1 MSRFSRREFLV
12 RSSAAAVAAGVGV
25 RYTSVLARE
34 VPPIKVSAGT
44 DVVTLGKSGIKT
56 TVLGIG
62 TGTVGGSEQRNMGQ
76 ESFSRLVQE
85 AYDRGLRYIDT
96 ADAYRTHQMVAE
108 AIKPLPRGELFIQ
121 TKTRAKQP
129 EAAKADIE
137 RFRKELGIETLDTV
151 LMHCMTRKGWVADMR
166 PVIDVLLDAKR
177 KGHARAIGVSCHG
190 FDPLVDSVD
199 CQELDVHLVR
209 INHTGEK
216 MDGAAE
222 DVAANIRKIYQ
233 QGRGVIGMKIYGEG
247 AFKSRDDRLASLK
260 YVLGLGTVHCFTIGF
275 SSAQQIDETLELIK
289 EAMG

>member
-25 RYTSVLARE
+25 RYAPVLARE
-34 VPPIKVSAGT
+34 VPPIKVTAGT

-108 AIKPLPRGELFIQ
+108 AIKPLPRDELFIQ

-137 RFRKELGIETLDTV
+137 RFRKELGVETLDTV

-177 KGHARAIGVSCHG
+177 NGHTRAIGVSCHG

-216 MDGAAE
+216 MDGTPE

-233 QGRGVIGMKIYGEG
+233 HGRGVIGMKIYGEG

-289 EAMG
+289 EAVA